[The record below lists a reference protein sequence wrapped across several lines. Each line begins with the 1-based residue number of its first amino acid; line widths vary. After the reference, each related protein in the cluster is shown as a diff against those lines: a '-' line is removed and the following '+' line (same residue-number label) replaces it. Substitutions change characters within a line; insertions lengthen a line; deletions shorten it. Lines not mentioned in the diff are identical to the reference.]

1 MKTWKSVALVF
12 GLGLVFATAVL
23 SATPQKG
30 PLTVT
35 LNPVGSPPEIGE
47 TLEVELTVVSSV
59 TIQPARAYFEV
70 KGDLT
75 LLTQSAVELG
85 VLEKDVPRKVKT
97 SVTINGPGDHEMT
110 GLVRI
115 IDVRSNSQY
124 ADSQTLFIH
133 AAPDRVTVGKEKKP

>member
-1 MKTWKSVALVF
+1 MKTWKSVALAL
-12 GLGLVFATAVL
+12 GLGLVLASAVQ

-30 PLTVT
+30 PLSVT
-35 LNPVGSPPEIGE
+35 LSAVGPAPEIGE

-75 LLTQSAVELG
+75 LLTEPAVELG
-85 VLEKDVPRKVKT
+85 VLKKDVPKKVKT
-97 SVTINGPGDHEMT
+97 SIQINGPGEFQVT

-124 ADSQTLFIH
+124 ADSQTLSIH
-133 AAPDRVTVGKEKKP
+133 AAPGRVTVGKEKKP